1 MSMQLI
7 MSGVL
12 NVVQLVGVT
21 TSIWTMDVVGR
32 RKLLLGGAAL
42 MAISHIII
50 AALVGIYSVDWPS
63 HKAEGW
69 TSVAFLLLYMLAF
82 GATWGPIPWAM
93 PSGTCLSLFL
103 LLIRS
108 QTDISRNL
116 PFFPSCQGC
125 CSFNLLQLAQQLHHC
140 TFLIT
145 IIWSLGVSSMLII
158 SIGSHHPASGPRH
171 RLRCLRLL
179 RRLLLARWS
188 VDLLFCARNQ
198 GPNSR
203 ADGPCVQRQLQRRR
217 KG

>member
-1 MSMQLI
+1 MGLDRSMQLI

-69 TSVAFLLLYMLAF
+69 TSVAFLLFYMLAF

-93 PSGTCLSLFL
+93 PSGTYSLSF
-103 LLIRS
+103 
-108 QTDISRNL
+108 
-116 PFFPSCQGC
+116 
-125 CSFNLLQLAQQLHHC
+125 HH
-140 TFLIT
+140 
-145 IIWSLGVSSMLII
+145 VYQA
-158 SIGSHHPASGPRH
+158 SI
-171 RLRCLRLL
+171 
-179 RRLLLARWS
+179 
-188 VDLLFCARNQ
+188 
-198 GPNSR
+198 
-203 ADGPCVQRQLQRRR
+203 
-217 KG
+217 